1 MAYQPNVIE
10 PKWQHYWLQNQTF
23 KSHLDQKK
31 PKYYVLDM
39 FPYPSST
46 GLHVGHPEGYTATD
60 ILARYKR
67 AKGFNVLHPMG
78 WDAFGLPAE
87 QFAIKTGVHPAKT
100 TNQAIENFRKQLQ
113 MLGFSYDW
121 SREIATCDPKYYHWT
136 QWIFLKLHEKG
147 LAYQTEVAV
156 NWCPELKTVLANE
169 EVVDGKS
176 ERGGHPVYRMP
187 MRQWMLRITEYAE
200 KLLQGLDALDWPE
213 GTKELQR
220 NWIGKSIG
228 LQIQFKVEN
237 SDHAF
242 EIFTTRPDTLW
253 GVSYMALAP
262 EHPLVNKIVTPAQA
276 LAVKAYQTESSQKSE
291 VARQDASKEKT
302 GCFTGAFAINPVN
315 GEKIPIWISD
325 YVLMTYGTGAVMA
338 VPAHD
343 ERDYEFATRFQLPIK
358 VVVEAIPTAQAKGV
372 TAPAAIAGCFSGDG
386 ISVHSGFITG
396 LKTDAA
402 IEKVIEWAEKEKLGT
417 KTVKYKLRDWLFS
430 RQRYWGEPFPL
441 LKDKD
446 GNAIR
451 LRDEDLPVVLPEVTS
466 YEPTG
471 DGKSPLGSEA
481 PEVKRWREVKDEKTG
496 EIYLRE
502 TDTMPGSAGSSWYF
516 LRYCD
521 PHNEKE
527 AWSKESEKY
536 WMPVDLYLG
545 GDEHAVGH
553 LLYSRFWMKVLFDC
567 GLVSHS
573 EPFQKLIHQGM
584 ILGEDGE
591 KMSKSRGN
599 VINPDDVVK
608 QYGADTLRIYEM
620 FMGPLE
626 KDKPWS
632 TTAIEGSYRF
642 LNRAYRIFYQEGYAG
657 APDTLKVRDI
667 ELTADDVNILH
678 QTSKKVSEDVEG
690 LRFNTA
696 ISQMMVFVN
705 HFTTKEFT
713 PKKAMKIFTQ
723 LLAPFAPH
731 LCEEF
736 WSVLEEKESLS
747 YAPWPTFNPE
757 FVKVDVVTVAVQVLG
772 KLRGT
777 LEVEP
782 GKSQAELDAMARK
795 LDGVAKFL
803 EGKEVV
809 KVIYV
814 QNKILNFVVK

>member
-1 MAYQPNVIE
+1 MAYQPSAIE
-10 PKWQHYWLQNQTF
+10 LKWQQFWEKNQTF
-23 KSHLDQKK
+23 KTLTESAK

-87 QFAIKTGVHPAKT
+87 QYAIKTGTHPAIT
-100 TNQAIENFRKQLQ
+100 TNAAVENFRRQLQ

-121 SREIATCDPKYYHWT
+121 TREIATSDPKYYHWT
-136 QWIFLKLHEKG
+136 QWIFLKLYEKG
-147 LAYQTEVAV
+147 LAYQTEVPV

-176 ERGGHPVYRMP
+176 ERGGHPVYRLP
-187 MRQWMLRITEYAE
+187 MKQWMLKITEYAE
-200 KLLQGLDALDWPE
+200 KLLQGLDKLDWPE

-220 NWIGKSIG
+220 NWIGKSVG
-228 LQIQFKVEN
+228 LQMKFKTGEQE
-237 SDHAF
+237 F

-253 GVSYMALAP
+253 GVSFMTLAP
-262 EHPLVNKIVTPAQA
+262 EHPLVAKITTPAQA
-276 LAVKAYQTESSQKSE
+276 EKVKAYQLEASQKSE
-291 VARQDASKEKT
+291 MARQDASKEKT
-302 GCFTGAFAINPVN
+302 GCFTGAFATNPVN
-315 GEKIPIWISD
+315 GQLVPIWISD
-325 YVLMTYGTGAVMA
+325 YVMMSYGTGAVMA

-343 ERDYEFATRFQLPIK
+343 ERDFEFAKKFELPILR
-358 VVVEAIPTAQAKGV
+358 VVQ
-372 TAPAAIAGCFSGDG
+372 APANTPAKELECFSGEG
-386 ISVHSGFITG
+386 VAINSGFIDN
-396 LKTDAA
+396 LKTADALT
-402 IEKVIEWAEKEKLGT
+402 KVIAWAEQEKIGT

-430 RQRYWGEPFPL
+430 RQRYWGEPFPMM
-441 LKDKD
+441 KDKS
-446 GNAIR
+446 GKMLPLPEN
-451 LRDEDLPVVLPEVTS
+451 DLPVVLPDVKS

-471 DGKSPLGSEA
+471 AGESPLSSA
-481 PEVKRWREVKDEKTG
+481 MAWREIKDEKTG

-527 AWSKESEKY
+527 GWSKAAEKY

-553 LLYSRFWMKVLFDC
+553 LLYSRFWMKVLYDC
-567 GLVSHS
+567 GLVSHD
-573 EPFQKLIHQGM
+573 EPFQRLVHQGM

-608 QYGADTLRIYEM
+608 IYGADTLRIYEM

-632 TTAIEGSYRF
+632 TTAIEGTSRF
-642 LNRAYRIFYQEGYAG
+642 LNRTYRIFFNDGRDG
-657 APDTLKVRDI
+657 ASDTLKVTDI
-667 ELTADDVNILH
+667 AMTPEDEKILH
-678 QTSKKVSEDVEG
+678 VTIKKVTEDIEG

-696 ISQMMVFVN
+696 VSQMMVFVN
-705 HFTTKEFT
+705 HFTSKEQT
-713 PKKAMKIFTQ
+713 PRAAMKVYIQ

-731 LCEEF
+731 LCEEL
-736 WSVLEEKESLS
+736 WAVIGETTSLS
-747 YAPWPTFNPE
+747 YEPWPRFNAE
-757 FVKVDVVTVAVQVLG
+757 LVKADSVTVAIQVLG

-782 GKSQAELDAMARK
+782 GTTQAVLEPAARK
-795 LDGVAKFL
+795 IDAVARFL

-814 QNKILNFVVK
+814 PNKILNFVVK